1 MDIVNPLTKG
11 WSERGKHVAHPNVRR
26 SRAFWRWTMEDTP
39 EKSNLESKTIDS
51 STSLETR
58 AEEFSRKWAPPLVL
72 TGVSFW
78 GLFMGEFLAYHSW
91 KGGFINRIVEE
102 HFPGMILV
110 PLAALMALCIVL
122 MLRWTAG
129 VLEFD
134 LWGQAK
140 LKGASRPL
148 TLWVISVF
156 WR

>member
-1 MDIVNPLTKG
+1 
-11 WSERGKHVAHPNVRR
+11 
-26 SRAFWRWTMEDTP
+26 
-39 EKSNLESKTIDS
+39 
-51 STSLETR
+51 
-58 AEEFSRKWAPPLVL
+58 
-72 TGVSFW
+72 
-78 GLFMGEFLAYHSW
+78 MGGFLAYHSW

-102 HFPGMILV
+102 HFSGMILV
-110 PLAALMALCIVL
+110 PLAALMALCIDL

-148 TLWVISVF
+148 TLWVISLF

>member
-1 MDIVNPLTKG
+1 
-11 WSERGKHVAHPNVRR
+11 
-26 SRAFWRWTMEDTP
+26 MEDTP
-39 EKSNLESKTIDS
+39 EKSNLEPTTIDA

-58 AEEFSRKWAPPLVL
+58 AEEFFRKWAPPLVL

-78 GLFMGEFLAYHSW
+78 GLFMGGFLAYHSW
-91 KGGFINRIVEE
+91 NGGFIIRMVEE
-102 HFPGMILV
+102 HFPGMVLV

-140 LKGASRPL
+140 LKGASGPL
-148 TLWVISVF
+148 TLWVIVF
-156 WR
+156 LALVFAIWLLWPLESGPITRNSGA